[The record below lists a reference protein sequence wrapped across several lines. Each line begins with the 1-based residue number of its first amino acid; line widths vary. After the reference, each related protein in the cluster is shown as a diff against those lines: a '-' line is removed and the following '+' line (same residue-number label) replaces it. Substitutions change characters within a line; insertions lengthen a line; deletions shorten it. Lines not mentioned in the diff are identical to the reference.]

1 MDLLKE
7 NIPALVRKLAI
18 PASVGTL
25 FQTLYNIVD
34 TFYSGLIS
42 PEALSALSKSFPIYF
57 IIVATSIGVTV
68 GGTSL
73 IGNSIGE
80 KNEKNASYYF
90 THIIIYGLLI
100 SVFITFIGLYFSE
113 KVFNL
118 MGSTEEITNLGLQY
132 TNIMFYGSFLFF
144 LVVSLNSLLHA
155 EGDTKTYRN
164 VLILSFLLNIILNPI
179 LIFGF
184 LFIPA
189 MGMMGIGLSTIIA
202 QLIAFLIILFKV
214 LQNPRV
220 KKITIEYFNVKFTF
234 LKNIFFQSMP
244 ISIAIC
250 GYAVAATF
258 IFTYVG
264 QTSELAVA
272 GYGAATRIEQVVLL
286 PILGINTAIISIIAQ
301 NFGANN
307 FDRVKETYFV
317 SIKYGLIL
325 MVFSGIL
332 VYLTADIVPRFFSS
346 NEVVLEYGRRY
357 LKIAAFI
364 LPAYPIFFLSN
375 GFFMGLKKSN
385 YAMVNNMM
393 RNVLVPICVFYL
405 AKYLSADFDTFFWL
419 WFVFQWTLSILLFT
433 YVSYYIKKK
442 LDKSSTVL
450 NPQP

>member
-1 MDLLKE
+1 MDLIKE
-7 NIPALVRKLAI
+7 KIPLLVRKLAI

-80 KNEKNASYYF
+80 KNERDASFYF
-90 THIIIYGLLI
+90 THIVIYGLVLSI
-100 SVFITFIGLYFSE
+100 VITFIGLTFSE
-113 KVFNL
+113 PVFYL
-118 MGSTEEITNLGLQY
+118 MGSSKEITNLGLQY
-132 TNIMFYGSFLFF
+132 TDIMFYGTFLFF

-164 VLILSFLLNIILNPI
+164 VLIFSFLLNIILNPI

-184 LFIPA
+184 LFVPPLGIF
-189 MGMMGIGLSTIIA
+189 GIGLSTIIA
-202 QLIAFLIILFKV
+202 QFIAFLIILYKV
-214 LQNPRV
+214 LQNKRV
-220 KKITIEYFNVKFTF
+220 KMITREYFF
-234 LKNIFFQSMP
+234 LKIYYFTNIFFQSMP

-301 NFGANN
+301 NYGANY
-307 FDRVKETYFV
+307 FDRVKETYYV
-317 SIKYGLIL
+317 SIKYGLFL
-325 MVFSGIL
+325 MLFAGLLI
-332 VYLTADIVPRFFSS
+332 YLTAGIVPRFFSD
-346 NEVVLEYGRRY
+346 NDIVLEYGSRY

-385 YAMVNNMM
+385 YAMINNML

-405 AKYLSADFDTFFWL
+405 AQYLSADFNSFFWL
-419 WFVFQWTLSILLFT
+419 WFLFQWTLSLLLFF

-442 LDKSSTVL
+442 LYKSSTVL

>member
-7 NIPALVRKLAI
+7 NIPLLVRKLAI

-68 GGTSL
+68 AGTSL

-80 KNEKNASYYF
+80 KNEKNVSYYF
-90 THIIIYGLLI
+90 THIIIYGLII
-100 SVFITFIGLYFSE
+100 SVFITCIGLYFAE
-113 KVFNL
+113 KVFNI
-118 MGSTEEITNLGLQY
+118 MGSNEEITNLGLQY

-164 VLILSFLLNIILNPI
+164 VLVLSFLLNIILNPI

-220 KKITIEYFNVKFTF
+220 KKITIEFFKVKLIF
-234 LKNIFFQSMP
+234 LKNILFQSMP

-264 QTSELAVA
+264 QTNELAVA

-301 NFGANN
+301 NYGANN

-317 SIKYGLIL
+317 SIKYGLFL

-385 YAMVNNMM
+385 YAMINNML

-405 AKYLSADFDTFFWL
+405 AKYLSADFDSFFWL
-419 WFVFQWTLSILLFT
+419 WFIFQWTLSILLFS

-442 LDKSSTVL
+442 LDKPRAIL

>member
-1 MDLLKE
+1 MDLIKE
-7 NIPALVRKLAI
+7 KIPLLVRKLAI

-80 KNEKNASYYF
+80 KNERNALFYF
-90 THIIIYGLLI
+90 THIVIYGLVLSI
-100 SVFITFIGLYFSE
+100 VITFIGLTFSE
-113 KVFNL
+113 PVFYL
-118 MGSTEEITNLGLQY
+118 MGSSKEITNLGLQY
-132 TNIMFYGSFLFF
+132 TDIMFYGTFLFF

-164 VLILSFLLNIILNPI
+164 VLIFSFLLNIILNPI

-184 LFIPA
+184 FFIPPL
-189 MGMMGIGLSTIIA
+189 GIFGIGLSTIIA
-202 QLIAFLIILFKV
+202 QLIAFLIILYKV
-214 LQNPRV
+214 LQNKRV
-220 KKITIEYFNVKFTF
+220 KMITREYFF
-234 LKNIFFQSMP
+234 LKIYYFTNIFFQSMP

-301 NFGANN
+301 NYGANY
-307 FDRVKETYFV
+307 FDRVKETYYV
-317 SIKYGLIL
+317 SIKYGLFL
-325 MVFSGIL
+325 MLFAGLLI
-332 VYLTADIVPRFFSS
+332 YLTAGIVPRFFSD
-346 NEVVLEYGRRY
+346 NDIVLEYGSRY

-385 YAMVNNMM
+385 YAMINNML

-405 AKYLSADFDTFFWL
+405 AQYLSADFNSFFWL
-419 WFVFQWTLSILLFT
+419 WFLFQWTLSLLLFF

-442 LDKSSTVL
+442 LYKSSTVL

>member
-7 NIPALVRKLAI
+7 NIPVLVRKLAI

-118 MGSTEEITNLGLQY
+118 MGSTQEITNLGLQY

-220 KKITIEYFNVKFTF
+220 KKITIEYFNVKFIF

-264 QTSELAVA
+264 QSSELAVA

-442 LDKSSTVL
+442 LNKSSTVL

>member
-7 NIPALVRKLAI
+7 NIPVLVRKLAI

-118 MGSTEEITNLGLQY
+118 MGSTQEITNLGLQY

-307 FDRVKETYFV
+307 FDRVKETYFI

-325 MVFSGIL
+325 MFFSGIL

>member
-7 NIPALVRKLAI
+7 NIPVLVRKLAI

-80 KNEKNASYYF
+80 KNEKNALYYF

-118 MGSTEEITNLGLQY
+118 MGSTQEITNLGLQY

-220 KKITIEYFNVKFTF
+220 KKITIEYFNVKFIF

-332 VYLTADIVPRFFSS
+332 VYLTADIIPRFFSS